1 MNIIKHLTLSLFAL
15 CVLFSCSQKANNDE
29 NIVARFGEKY
39 LYKDQI
45 TPLIP
50 ANATTTDSA
59 DFIKT
64 YIQSWGMRQALY
76 EIAEHNISY
85 KNDEIE
91 EQVQRFRAELYINKY
106 EELFARQKLDT
117 TITITQLDTYYATHK
132 TAEFM
137 LEYDVAKVLFV
148 QLPNQYVTSKLRQSF
163 ATNSVDD
170 LDHLKDLCG
179 QYSTKF
185 YLDDKWVNL
194 DLLKQE
200 IPKPISTQELL
211 SSRGVIVDFEDNVYF
226 IKITNH
232 IPAGKPAPREMMYE
246 KIAANLLYK
255 RRIELLNTMRTKVY
269 QDALRKK
276 EFEIFYKTP

>member
-1 MNIIKHLTLSLFAL
+1 MNILKQIIVLLTTSFLL
-15 CVLFSCSQKANNDE
+15 CVSCSEKANNDE

-39 LYKDQI
+39 LYKEQI
-45 TPLIP
+45 LPLIP
-50 ANATTTDSA
+50 VNATVTDSA

-64 YIQSWGMRQALY
+64 YIQSWGMKNALF
-76 EIAEHNISY
+76 EKAEHNISY

-106 EELFARQKLDT
+106 EELFAQQKLDT
-117 TITITQLDTYYATHK
+117 IITITQLDAYYATHK
-132 TAEFM
+132 TAEFI
-137 LEYDVAKVLFV
+137 LEYDVVKVLFV
-148 QLPNQYVTSKLRQSF
+148 QLPKQYVTPKLRQTF

-194 DLLKQE
+194 ELLKQE
-200 IPKPISTQELL
+200 IPKSLSTQELL
-211 SSRGVIVDFEDNVYF
+211 NPRGVIIDFEDNVYF

-232 IPAGKPAPREMMYE
+232 ISAGKPAPREMMYE
-246 KIAANLLYK
+246 RIAANLLYK

-269 QDALRKK
+269 QDALRKN
-276 EFEIFYKTP
+276 EFEIFYK